1 MTLLLSAFAGVFCG
15 LVLALFMLA
24 ITPRHKHV

>member
-15 LVLALFMLA
+15 LLLDLLMLA